1 MPSCLGL
8 YIENNII
15 KYAKVSKDHDS
26 FKVEAF
32 GLKFFDNI
40 NETVKQIVNET
51 YSYKTPISTNL
62 SDEKYTYA
70 SLFSLLNQ
78 KYLNKAIRTEFEYFC
93 NENKKNFNALEY
105 RNLLIP
111 NLEDK
116 DKITSLYAYTE
127 KSDIAEKLQVLS
139 GYKVNYVAPL
149 PIAIT
154 NLLRNSNKKN
164 RVIVNI
170 EDKTTVTFI
179 IDDKIQRVETIDVG
193 MKEVL
198 DNIIMKENSYAKAY
212 EICKNTTIYTM
223 QGRNLQV
230 EENEYMQDIMPV
242 LYNIVERVKDVIS
255 ASQLEIHEM
264 YITGLAAAINN
275 IDLYFQENFLDKK
288 CEILAPFFVD
298 KSNIKL
304 NIRDYIEVNSAI
316 ALGLQGLGVGHKEM
330 NFKNRGTLDQ
340 INQILNKEVEVPSSK
355 GKGKNKVDIKD
366 KLKITFKLDFKGTLD
381 RIEVGMIRTA
391 VGLLFLFIVY
401 IAFSNIIISQ
411 INKKENEVQKFIT
424 DSKEQIALVT
434 SNTVLV
440 QERTE
445 QYNTM
450 IEKINEAN
458 EKLTESYAKKNVLP
472 NFLTEIMFNI
482 PKEVQLLS
490 IQNTSGKII
499 KIEARSKEYE
509 QLGYFIAKIKN
520 EGILTDVTSTSGEKQ
535 NDYVVV
541 TIQGNLPY

>member
-1 MPSCLGL
+1 MFS
-8 YIENNII
+8 II
-15 KYAKVSKDHDS
+15 
-26 FKVEAF
+26 F
-32 GLKFFDNI
+32 
-40 NETVKQIVNET
+40 
-51 YSYKTPISTNL
+51 
-62 SDEKYTYA
+62 
-70 SLFSLLNQ
+70 
-78 KYLNKAIRTEFEYFC
+78 
-93 NENKKNFNALEY
+93 
-105 RNLLIP
+105 
-111 NLEDK
+111 
-116 DKITSLYAYTE
+116 
-127 KSDIAEKLQVLS
+127 
-139 GYKVNYVAPL
+139 
-149 PIAIT
+149 
-154 NLLRNSNKKN
+154 
-164 RVIVNI
+164 
-170 EDKTTVTFI
+170 
-179 IDDKIQRVETIDVG
+179 
-193 MKEVL
+193 
-198 DNIIMKENSYAKAY
+198 
-212 EICKNTTIYTM
+212 
-223 QGRNLQV
+223 
-230 EENEYMQDIMPV
+230 
-242 LYNIVERVKDVIS
+242 
-255 ASQLEIHEM
+255 
-264 YITGLAAAINN
+264 
-275 IDLYFQENFLDKK
+275 LYFL
-288 CEILAPFFVD
+288 L
-298 KSNIKL
+298 
-304 NIRDYIEVNSAI
+304 
-316 ALGLQGLGVGHKEM
+316 
-330 NFKNRGTLDQ
+330 
-340 INQILNKEVEVPSSK
+340 
-355 GKGKNKVDIKD
+355 
-366 KLKITFKLDFKGTLD
+366 LKITFKLDFKGTLD